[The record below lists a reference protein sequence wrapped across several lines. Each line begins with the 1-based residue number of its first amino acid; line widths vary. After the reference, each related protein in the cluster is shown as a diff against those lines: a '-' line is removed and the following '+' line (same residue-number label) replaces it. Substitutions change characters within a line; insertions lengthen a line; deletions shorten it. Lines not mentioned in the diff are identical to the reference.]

1 MPGKLLFLKTL
12 HQNDFVRTNDTLFAV
27 IPSPRSVSS
36 QTAPFRSVR
45 TQTEGTPLIGLV
57 TIGVEGLGKV
67 RVGQRV
73 VVRLDDY
80 PYAQFGV
87 LQGTVSQLA
96 PSTNRQQY
104 RIRVDL
110 PHGLRTT
117 SGSVPL
123 PFRPEMTGTA
133 ELVTDDLR
141 MMERAFYGLRSL
153 IR

>member
-80 PYAQFGV
+80 PYA
-87 LQGTVSQLA
+87 
-96 PSTNRQQY
+96 
-104 RIRVDL
+104 
-110 PHGLRTT
+110 
-117 SGSVPL
+117 
-123 PFRPEMTGTA
+123 
-133 ELVTDDLR
+133 
-141 MMERAFYGLRSL
+141 
-153 IR
+153 